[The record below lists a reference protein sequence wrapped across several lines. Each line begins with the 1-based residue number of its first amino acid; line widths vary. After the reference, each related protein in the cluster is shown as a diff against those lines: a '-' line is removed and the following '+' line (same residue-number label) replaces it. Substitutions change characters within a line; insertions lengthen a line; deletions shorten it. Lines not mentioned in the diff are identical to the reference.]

1 MLCSLRR
8 CQSAR
13 PNRVSP
19 RLNSFE
25 DRIVPCATIYLT
37 TLAAEATVNG
47 AIIRQADA
55 VPTDSGQFQTF
66 VRLQDFGVELGYNT
80 DARPVQFDTFSDP
93 AVTHSL
99 QLGEIPTVT
108 VDGVVYRE
116 FLLDINE
123 TASRPF
129 LSLDQLKIFV
139 GETGDL
145 RGYSC
150 WTGKLAGLS
159 AVFDLDGA
167 RNVSVAF
174 NANLNRG
181 TGTGDAV
188 VLIPDAVF
196 AGYEDTDFVYLFSRF
211 GARFGANGGF
221 EQWGVR
227 PVEPPPPPPQSASLS
242 GFVYLDDGVG
252 PEAIGKD
259 NGVRDDG
266 ETGLA
271 GVVIQ
276 LLVLNEAT
284 GQYDQVGSTT
294 TDANGFYHFDN
305 LQAGVTYA
313 LAEETPVGSFID
325 GADSIG
331 TQGGSQEND
340 FFFGIALTAGQ
351 TGVENNFGE
360 HAG

>member
-1 MLCSLRR
+1 MRR
-8 CQSAR
+8 SFRRSPSAR

-19 RLNSFE
+19 RLDSFE
-25 DRIVPCATIYLT
+25 DRVVPSATIDLT
-37 TLAAEATVNG
+37 TTGAQATVNG

-66 VRLQDFGVELGYNT
+66 LRLQDWGVERGYNT
-80 DARPVQFDTFSDP
+80 DARPVQFDAFSDP
-93 AVTHSL
+93 SVNHSL
-99 QLGEIPTVT
+99 QLGQVPTVT

-116 FLLDINE
+116 FLLEINE
-123 TASRPF
+123 TACRPF

-139 GETGDL
+139 GKTGDL
-145 RGYSC
+145 RGYCS
-150 WTGKLAGLS
+150 WTGQLAGHD

-167 RNVSVAF
+167 GNVSVKF

-196 AGYEDTDFVYLFSRF
+196 ASFKPTDFVYLYSKF
-211 GARFGANGGF
+211 GARFGADGGF

-227 PVEPPPPPPQSASLS
+227 PVETPPPPPPASLS
-242 GFVYLDDGVG
+242 GYVYLDDGVG
-252 PEAIGKD
+252 PEAIGKG
-259 NGVRDDG
+259 NGIRDDG
-266 ETGLA
+266 EAGLA

-276 LLVLNEAT
+276 LLVLDAT
-284 GQYDQVGSTT
+284 TNQYVQVGSTT
-294 TDANGFYHFDN
+294 TDANGFYQFDN

-331 TQGGSQEND
+331 TQGGLQDND
-340 FFFGIALTAGQ
+340 FFFGIVLTSGQ
-351 TGVENNFGE
+351 TGLNNNFGE
-360 HAG
+360 HVP